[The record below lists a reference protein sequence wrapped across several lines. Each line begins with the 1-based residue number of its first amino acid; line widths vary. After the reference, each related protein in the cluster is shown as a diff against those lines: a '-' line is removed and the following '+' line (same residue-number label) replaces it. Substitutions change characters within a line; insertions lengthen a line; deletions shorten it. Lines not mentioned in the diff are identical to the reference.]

1 MLSEDD
7 VTSSTASFHSR
18 LASVMA
24 TVAKSAVAEIGKLY
38 DDGLVILRLEV
49 CRKDSEIEALK
60 KKLET
65 VENELRSVKESQRAV
80 TPTLPPSSGKRPD
93 VAAPGACDH
102 HCKDMRAGQGECLET
117 NQQHVLKLH
126 QTSDAGVSN
135 RRTEVQGGSGH
146 CTSSEGMNLQATLI
160 NHKDTDSNTA
170 IQPPI
175 DDINKTAFS
184 EEDFGGLELQMKME
198 ESGIL
203 DQSNA
208 EQGAE
213 CVEIEERETQTWSS
227 VAVVND
233 VDNEKDVEDLECS
246 FVTEQAPPC
255 SNAERR
261 HFLSNVHSVG
271 ASSSAPVAQRTNSV
285 NAEPMRQQ
293 SRIQPQWN
301 KASAADFNPLQQ
313 VQRPLFSQQRSD
325 RMNQQRLL
333 FRVSPPKNSSVA
345 QDCPTLSYNIL
356 NHNRNRGVFTVDD
369 INLGRAT
376 SPQRRKPVKE
386 KWFICSFCGKSFDR
400 FSHLQMHQRIH
411 TGEKPFSCSTCGKSF
426 SQQSNLRTHQR
437 THRDVQL
444 PQTKA
449 F

>member
-7 VTSSTASFHSR
+7 VTSNSVSFHSR

-24 TVAKSAVAEIGKLY
+24 TVAKTAVAEIGKLY
-38 DDGLVILRLEV
+38 DDGLVVLRLEV
-49 CRKDSEIEALK
+49 SRKDSEIEALK

-65 VENELRSVKESQRAV
+65 VENELRSVREPQRSV
-80 TPTLPPSSGKRPD
+80 TPTLPPCSGKRQ
-93 VAAPGACDH
+93 
-102 HCKDMRAGQGECLET
+102 GQGECMET
-117 NQQHVLKLH
+117 NQQLVLKH
-126 QTSDAGVSN
+126 QTSDAGLCD
-135 RRTEVQGGSGH
+135 RRTEVQAGNSL
-146 CTSSEGMNLQATLI
+146 CASSEGINLQSTLI
-160 NHKDTDSNTA
+160 NNKDTDSHTT
-170 IQPPI
+170 IPPPVE
-175 DDINKTAFS
+175 DLNKAAFRD
-184 EEDFGGLELQMKME
+184 EEFGGLELQMKME
-198 ESGIL
+198 ESCIL

-208 EQGAE
+208 ESGSE

-233 VDNEKDVEDLECS
+233 MDNTKDAEDLECS
-246 FVTEQAPPC
+246 FVTEQAPAC
-255 SNAERR
+255 ANAERR
-261 HFLSNVHSVG
+261 HFLSSVHSAG
-271 ASSSAPVAQRTNSV
+271 ASSSTPVAQRTNSL

-293 SRIQPQWN
+293 RRMQPQWN
-301 KASAADFNPLQQ
+301 EASTDFNPSQQ
-313 VQRPLFSQQRSD
+313 MQQSLFSQQRSE

-333 FRVSPPKNSSVA
+333 FPVSPPKNSVT

-369 INLGRAT
+369 TNLGRAT

-437 THRDVQL
+437 THRDVRL